1 VEGWIPEDC
10 EADVRKL
17 LDESGTYYE
26 IRAAKRE
33 DNAPIKLKNNAY
45 TRMYEVLTKMYGMP
59 EYAEFDPTPILAPFF
74 SLFFAFCMM
83 CRTLAPQTGFWRRA
97 DNPLAERLRNEF
109 PIVQA
114 SAFLWFVA
122 GSPWQRA
129 IHGFKYYNRWRTA
142 RDLGAWYGGNLADS
156 GLYGS
161 VDCIVPV
168 PLHTRRLLARGYNQ
182 AAYIAEGIAS
192 RMGVPVEDRVVRRL
206 RNNPSQTTRSSAGR
220 WENVRD
226 LFAVARPGALAGR
239 HVLLVD
245 DVVTTGST
253 LLSCTEALLRAVPD
267 CRVSIAALAVS
278 RRHFGLDR

>member
-1 VEGWIPEDC
+1 MSILNDIKGLFLPPVCPVCGGELHEGE
-10 EADVRKL
+10 
-17 LDESGTYYE
+17 G
-26 IRAAKRE
+26 
-33 DNAPIKLKNNAY
+33 
-45 TRMYEVLTKMYGMP
+45 
-59 EYAEFDPTPILAPFF
+59 
-74 SLFFAFCMM
+74 AFCMM

-109 PIVQA
+109 PVVQA

-122 GSPWQRA
+122 GTPWQRA

-192 RMGVPVEDRVVRRL
+192 RMGVPVEDRAVSRL

-226 LFAVARPGALAGR
+226 LFAVARAGALAGR

-267 CRVSIAALAVS
+267 CRVQHCCLGRFAPPFRMGRELQ
-278 RRHFGLDR
+278 

>member
-1 VEGWIPEDC
+1 MSILNDIKGLFLPPVCPVCGGELHEGE
-10 EADVRKL
+10 
-17 LDESGTYYE
+17 G
-26 IRAAKRE
+26 
-33 DNAPIKLKNNAY
+33 
-45 TRMYEVLTKMYGMP
+45 
-59 EYAEFDPTPILAPFF
+59 
-74 SLFFAFCMM
+74 AFCMM

-122 GSPWQRA
+122 GSSWQRA

-267 CRVSIAALAVS
+267 CRASIAALAVS

>member
-1 VEGWIPEDC
+1 MRRRVARGRGC
-10 EADVRKL
+10 FLYDVPYV
-17 LDESGTYYE
+17 GTPD
-26 IRAAKRE
+26 R
-33 DNAPIKLKNNAY
+33 
-45 TRMYEVLTKMYGMP
+45 
-59 EYAEFDPTPILAPFF
+59 ILAPCGQSAGRAAAQRVSRRAGLGF
-74 SLFFAFCMM
+74 SLVRCGQS
-83 CRTLAPQTGFWRRA
+83 LAAGHSWFQVLQ
-97 DNPLAERLRNEF
+97 PLAHGPRPGCLVWRQ
-109 PIVQA
+109 PCRQRTVRKRGLHRSRAA
-114 SAFLWFVA
+114 S
-122 GSPWQRA
+122 S
-129 IHGFKYYNRWRTA
+129 
-142 RDLGAWYGGNLADS
+142 
-156 GLYGS
+156 
-161 VDCIVPV
+161 
-168 PLHTRRLLARGYNQ
+168 RRLLARGYNQ

-192 RMGVPVEDRVVRRL
+192 RMGVPVEDRAVSRQ

>member
-1 VEGWIPEDC
+1 MSILNDIKGLFLPPVCPVCGGELHEGE
-10 EADVRKL
+10 
-17 LDESGTYYE
+17 G
-26 IRAAKRE
+26 
-33 DNAPIKLKNNAY
+33 
-45 TRMYEVLTKMYGMP
+45 
-59 EYAEFDPTPILAPFF
+59 
-74 SLFFAFCMM
+74 AFCMM

-109 PIVQA
+109 PVVQA

-192 RMGVPVEDRVVRRL
+192 RMGVPVEDRAVSRL
-206 RNNPSQTTRSSAGR
+206 RNNPSQTTPFFGRALGERTRLVCGRAARSVGRTARAAGR
-220 WENVRD
+220 
-226 LFAVARPGALAGR
+226 
-239 HVLLVD
+239 
-245 DVVTTGST
+245 
-253 LLSCTEALLRAVPD
+253 
-267 CRVSIAALAVS
+267 
-278 RRHFGLDR
+278 

>member
-1 VEGWIPEDC
+1 MSILNDIKGLFLPPVCPVCGGELHEGE
-10 EADVRKL
+10 
-17 LDESGTYYE
+17 G
-26 IRAAKRE
+26 
-33 DNAPIKLKNNAY
+33 
-45 TRMYEVLTKMYGMP
+45 
-59 EYAEFDPTPILAPFF
+59 
-74 SLFFAFCMM
+74 AFCMM

-109 PIVQA
+109 PVVQA

-192 RMGVPVEDRVVRRL
+192 RMGVPVEDRAVSRL

-253 LLSCTEALLRAVPD
+253 LLSCTEALLRAVPTVGSALLHWPFRAAISD
-267 CRVSIAALAVS
+267 WIGNFDRVVFALTM
-278 RRHFGLDR
+278 RCFGWILLRPGPNGFGLSLTFRYLCRR

>member
-1 VEGWIPEDC
+1 MSILNDIKGLFLPPVCPVCGGELHEGE
-10 EADVRKL
+10 
-17 LDESGTYYE
+17 G
-26 IRAAKRE
+26 
-33 DNAPIKLKNNAY
+33 
-45 TRMYEVLTKMYGMP
+45 
-59 EYAEFDPTPILAPFF
+59 
-74 SLFFAFCMM
+74 AFCMM

-168 PLHTRRLLARGYNQ
+168 PASGRARGYNVPQLMAVPLARALGIPLYPKALGRTRAKRHQ
-182 AAYIAEGIAS
+182 AGLPFEQRLANVAGAFRVTDTELVEG
-192 RMGVPVEDRVVRRL
+192 RK
-206 RNNPSQTTRSSAGR
+206 
-220 WENVRD
+220 
-226 LFAVARPGALAGR
+226 
-239 HVLLVD
+239 VLLVD
-245 DVVTTGST
+245 DVITTGAT
-253 LLSCTEALLRAVPD
+253 
-267 CRVSIAALAVS
+267 AVS
-278 RRHFGLDR
+278 YTHLTLPTT

>member
-1 VEGWIPEDC
+1 MSILNDIKGLFLPPVCPVCGGELHEGE
-10 EADVRKL
+10 
-17 LDESGTYYE
+17 G
-26 IRAAKRE
+26 
-33 DNAPIKLKNNAY
+33 
-45 TRMYEVLTKMYGMP
+45 
-59 EYAEFDPTPILAPFF
+59 
-74 SLFFAFCMM
+74 AFCMM
-83 CRTLAPQTGFWRRA
+83 CRTL
-97 DNPLAERLRNEF
+97 
-109 PIVQA
+109 
-114 SAFLWFVA
+114 
-122 GSPWQRA
+122 
-129 IHGFKYYNRWRTA
+129 RTA

-192 RMGVPVEDRVVRRL
+192 RMGVPVEDRAVSRL
-206 RNNPSQTTRSSAGR
+206 RNNPSQTTLSSAGR

>member
-1 VEGWIPEDC
+1 MVSSITTAGARPATWVPGTAVTLPTADC
-10 EADVRKL
+10 TEAWTV
-17 LDESGTYYE
+17 S
-26 IRAAKRE
+26 
-33 DNAPIKLKNNAY
+33 
-45 TRMYEVLTKMYGMP
+45 
-59 EYAEFDPTPILAPFF
+59 
-74 SLFFAFCMM
+74 
-83 CRTLAPQTGFWRRA
+83 
-97 DNPLAERLRNEF
+97 F
-109 PIVQA
+109 P
-114 SAFLWFVA
+114 
-122 GSPWQRA
+122 
-129 IHGFKYYNRWRTA
+129 
-142 RDLGAWYGGNLADS
+142 
-156 GLYGS
+156 
-161 VDCIVPV
+161 C

>member
-1 VEGWIPEDC
+1 MSILNDIKGLFLPPVCPVCGGELHEGE
-10 EADVRKL
+10 
-17 LDESGTYYE
+17 G
-26 IRAAKRE
+26 
-33 DNAPIKLKNNAY
+33 
-45 TRMYEVLTKMYGMP
+45 
-59 EYAEFDPTPILAPFF
+59 
-74 SLFFAFCMM
+74 AFCMM

-109 PIVQA
+109 PVVQA

-192 RMGVPVEDRVVRRL
+192 RMGVPV
-206 RNNPSQTTRSSAGR
+206 
-220 WENVRD
+220 
-226 LFAVARPGALAGR
+226 
-239 HVLLVD
+239 
-245 DVVTTGST
+245 
-253 LLSCTEALLRAVPD
+253 
-267 CRVSIAALAVS
+267 
-278 RRHFGLDR
+278 

>member
-1 VEGWIPEDC
+1 MDYYDPRRRALRAVRQLLYPRECPFCGRVLGDVRDCPDCAVQLETLRRKPGIRLDPAQHYISNLAGAAAPYRYNGCVRRGILHTKYHAAPWAAVELGLWLAKLAFGSEMHMAGAEPVPELVEG
-10 EADVRKL
+10 
-17 LDESGTYYE
+17 
-26 IRAAKRE
+26 
-33 DNAPIKLKNNAY
+33 
-45 TRMYEVLTKMYGMP
+45 M
-59 EYAEFDPTPILAPFF
+59 
-74 SLFFAFCMM
+74 SL
-83 CRTLAPQTGFWRRA
+83 G
-97 DNPLAERLRNEF
+97 
-109 PIVQA
+109 
-114 SAFLWFVA
+114 
-122 GSPWQRA
+122 
-129 IHGFKYYNRWRTA
+129 Y
-142 RDLGAWYGGNLADS
+142 
-156 GLYGS
+156 
-161 VDCIVPV
+161 DCIVPV
-168 PLHTRRLLARGYNQ
+168 PLHTRRLLARGDNQ

-192 RMGVPVEDRVVRRL
+192 RMGVPVEDRAVSRL

>member
-1 VEGWIPEDC
+1 MSILNDIKGLFLPPVCPVCGGELHEGE
-10 EADVRKL
+10 
-17 LDESGTYYE
+17 G
-26 IRAAKRE
+26 
-33 DNAPIKLKNNAY
+33 
-45 TRMYEVLTKMYGMP
+45 
-59 EYAEFDPTPILAPFF
+59 
-74 SLFFAFCMM
+74 AFCMM

-109 PIVQA
+109 PVVQA

-122 GSPWQRA
+122 VS
-129 IHGFKYYNRWRTA
+129 
-142 RDLGAWYGGNLADS
+142 
-156 GLYGS
+156 
-161 VDCIVPV
+161 
-168 PLHTRRLLARGYNQ
+168 
-182 AAYIAEGIAS
+182 
-192 RMGVPVEDRVVRRL
+192 RL

>member
-1 VEGWIPEDC
+1 MSILNDIKGLFLPPVCTVCGGELHEGE
-10 EADVRKL
+10 
-17 LDESGTYYE
+17 G
-26 IRAAKRE
+26 
-33 DNAPIKLKNNAY
+33 
-45 TRMYEVLTKMYGMP
+45 
-59 EYAEFDPTPILAPFF
+59 
-74 SLFFAFCMM
+74 AFCMM

-109 PIVQA
+109 PVVQA

-192 RMGVPVEDRVVRRL
+192 RMGVPVEDRAVSRL

>member
-1 VEGWIPEDC
+1 MRRRVARGRGC
-10 EADVRKL
+10 FLYDVPYV
-17 LDESGTYYE
+17 GTPD
-26 IRAAKRE
+26 R
-33 DNAPIKLKNNAY
+33 
-45 TRMYEVLTKMYGMP
+45 
-59 EYAEFDPTPILAPFF
+59 ILAPCGQSAGRAAAQRVSRRAGLGF
-74 SLFFAFCMM
+74 SLVRCGQS
-83 CRTLAPQTGFWRRA
+83 LAAGHSWFQVLQ
-97 DNPLAERLRNEF
+97 PLAHGPRPGCLVWRQ
-109 PIVQA
+109 PCR
-114 SAFLWFVA
+114 
-122 GSPWQRA
+122 QRTVR
-129 IHGFKYYNRWRTA
+129 KR
-142 RDLGAWYGGNLADS
+142 
-156 GLYGS
+156 GL
-161 VDCIVPV
+161 
-168 PLHTRRLLARGYNQ
+168 LHTRRLLARGYNQ

-192 RMGVPVEDRVVRRL
+192 RMGVPVEDRAVSRL

>member
-1 VEGWIPEDC
+1 MDYYSVPRRILRGARQLVYPRRCPFCDRVLGSVPICPDCAAELEELRRKPGMRLDASQHYLGKLTGAAAPFRYEGCVRRGILHTKYHAAPWAAVELGLWLAKLAFGSEMHMAGAEPVPELVEG
-10 EADVRKL
+10 
-17 LDESGTYYE
+17 
-26 IRAAKRE
+26 
-33 DNAPIKLKNNAY
+33 
-45 TRMYEVLTKMYGMP
+45 M
-59 EYAEFDPTPILAPFF
+59 
-74 SLFFAFCMM
+74 SL
-83 CRTLAPQTGFWRRA
+83 G
-97 DNPLAERLRNEF
+97 
-109 PIVQA
+109 
-114 SAFLWFVA
+114 
-122 GSPWQRA
+122 
-129 IHGFKYYNRWRTA
+129 Y
-142 RDLGAWYGGNLADS
+142 
-156 GLYGS
+156 
-161 VDCIVPV
+161 DCIVPV

-192 RMGVPVEDRVVRRL
+192 RMGVPVEDRAVSRL

>member
-1 VEGWIPEDC
+1 MSILNDIKGLFLPPVCPVCGGELHEGE
-10 EADVRKL
+10 
-17 LDESGTYYE
+17 G
-26 IRAAKRE
+26 
-33 DNAPIKLKNNAY
+33 
-45 TRMYEVLTKMYGMP
+45 
-59 EYAEFDPTPILAPFF
+59 
-74 SLFFAFCMM
+74 AFCMM

-192 RMGVPVEDRVVRRL
+192 RMGVRWRIGR
-206 RNNPSQTTRSSAGR
+206 SGACATTRAR
-220 WENVRD
+220 RPV
-226 LFAVARPGALAGR
+226 LRPGAGR
-239 HVLLVD
+239 
-245 DVVTTGST
+245 TCAT
-253 LLSCTEALLRAVPD
+253 CLRSRGPERWPD
-267 CRVSIAALAVS
+267 GTCCWSMTW
-278 RRHFGLDR
+278 

>member
-1 VEGWIPEDC
+1 MSILNDIKGLFLPPVCPVCGGELHEGE
-10 EADVRKL
+10 
-17 LDESGTYYE
+17 G
-26 IRAAKRE
+26 
-33 DNAPIKLKNNAY
+33 
-45 TRMYEVLTKMYGMP
+45 
-59 EYAEFDPTPILAPFF
+59 
-74 SLFFAFCMM
+74 AFCMM

-109 PIVQA
+109 PVVQA

-168 PLHTRRLLARGYNQ
+168 PLHT
-182 AAYIAEGIAS
+182 
-192 RMGVPVEDRVVRRL
+192 
-206 RNNPSQTTRSSAGR
+206 R

>member
-1 VEGWIPEDC
+1 MRRRVARGRGC
-10 EADVRKL
+10 FLYDVPYV
-17 LDESGTYYE
+17 GTPD
-26 IRAAKRE
+26 R
-33 DNAPIKLKNNAY
+33 
-45 TRMYEVLTKMYGMP
+45 
-59 EYAEFDPTPILAPFF
+59 ILAPCGQSAGRAAAQRVSRRAGLGF
-74 SLFFAFCMM
+74 SLVRCGQS
-83 CRTLAPQTGFWRRA
+83 LAAGHSWFQVLQ
-97 DNPLAERLRNEF
+97 PLAHGPRPGCLVWRQ
-109 PIVQA
+109 PCRQRTVRKRGLHRSRAA
-114 SAFLWFVA
+114 SYPAVA
-122 GSPWQRA
+122 GPGV
-129 IHGFKYYNRWRTA
+129 H
-142 RDLGAWYGGNLADS
+142 
-156 GLYGS
+156 
-161 VDCIVPV
+161 
-168 PLHTRRLLARGYNQ
+168 Q

-192 RMGVPVEDRVVRRL
+192 RMGVPVEDRAVSRL

>member
-1 VEGWIPEDC
+1 MRRRVARGRGC
-10 EADVRKL
+10 FLYDVPYV
-17 LDESGTYYE
+17 GTPD
-26 IRAAKRE
+26 R
-33 DNAPIKLKNNAY
+33 
-45 TRMYEVLTKMYGMP
+45 
-59 EYAEFDPTPILAPFF
+59 ILAPCGQ
-74 SLFFAFCMM
+74 SAG
-83 CRTLAPQTGFWRRA
+83 RAAAQRVSRRA
-97 DNPLAERLRNEF
+97 GLGVSLVRCGQSLA
-109 PIVQA
+109 A
-114 SAFLWFVA
+114 
-122 GSPWQRA
+122 
-129 IHGFKYYNRWRTA
+129 
-142 RDLGAWYGGNLADS
+142 GGNLADS

-192 RMGVPVEDRVVRRL
+192 RMGVPVEDRAVSRL

>member
-1 VEGWIPEDC
+1 MSILNDIKGLFLPPVCPVCGGELHEGE
-10 EADVRKL
+10 
-17 LDESGTYYE
+17 G
-26 IRAAKRE
+26 
-33 DNAPIKLKNNAY
+33 
-45 TRMYEVLTKMYGMP
+45 
-59 EYAEFDPTPILAPFF
+59 
-74 SLFFAFCMM
+74 AFCMM

-109 PIVQA
+109 PVVQA

-192 RMGVPVEDRVVRRL
+192 RMGVPVEDRAVSRL

-253 LLSCTEALLRAVPD
+253 LLSCTKLSFVRCPTVGSALLHWPFRAAISD
-267 CRVSIAALAVS
+267 WIGNFDRVVFALTM
-278 RRHFGLDR
+278 RCFGWILLRPGPNGFGLSLTFRYLCRR

>member
-1 VEGWIPEDC
+1 MRRRVARGRGC
-10 EADVRKL
+10 FLYDVP
-17 LDESGTYYE
+17 Y
-26 IRAAKRE
+26 
-33 DNAPIKLKNNAY
+33 
-45 TRMYEVLTKMYGMP
+45 V
-59 EYAEFDPTPILAPFF
+59 
-74 SLFFAFCMM
+74 
-83 CRTLAPQTGFWRRA
+83 APQTGFWRRA

-109 PIVQA
+109 PVVQA

-192 RMGVPVEDRVVRRL
+192 RMGVPVEDRASVACA
-206 RNNPSQTTRSSAGR
+206 TTRAR
-220 WENVRD
+220 RPV
-226 LFAVARPGALAGR
+226 LRPGAGR
-239 HVLLVD
+239 
-245 DVVTTGST
+245 TYAT
-253 LLSCTEALLRAVPD
+253 CLRSRGPERWPD
-267 CRVSIAALAVS
+267 GTCCWSMTW
-278 RRHFGLDR
+278 

>member
-1 VEGWIPEDC
+1 MSILNDIKGLFLPPVCPVCGGELHEGE
-10 EADVRKL
+10 
-17 LDESGTYYE
+17 G
-26 IRAAKRE
+26 
-33 DNAPIKLKNNAY
+33 
-45 TRMYEVLTKMYGMP
+45 
-59 EYAEFDPTPILAPFF
+59 
-74 SLFFAFCMM
+74 AFCMM

-109 PIVQA
+109 PVVQA

-182 AAYIAEGIAS
+182 AAYIRRG
-192 RMGVPVEDRVVRRL
+192 DRF
-206 RNNPSQTTRSSAGR
+206 PDGSAGGGSGGQSPAQQPEPDDPFFGR
-220 WENVRD
+220 ALGERTRLVCGR
-226 LFAVARPGALAGR
+226 AARSVGRTARAAGR
-239 HVLLVD
+239 
-245 DVVTTGST
+245 
-253 LLSCTEALLRAVPD
+253 
-267 CRVSIAALAVS
+267 
-278 RRHFGLDR
+278 

>member
-1 VEGWIPEDC
+1 MSRMRRRVARGRGC
-10 EADVRKL
+10 FLYDVPYV
-17 LDESGTYYE
+17 GTPD
-26 IRAAKRE
+26 R
-33 DNAPIKLKNNAY
+33 
-45 TRMYEVLTKMYGMP
+45 
-59 EYAEFDPTPILAPFF
+59 ILAPCGQSAGRAAAQRVSHRAGLGF
-74 SLFFAFCMM
+74 SLVRCGQF
-83 CRTLAPQTGFWRRA
+83 LA
-97 DNPLAERLRNEF
+97 
-109 PIVQA
+109 
-114 SAFLWFVA
+114 A
-122 GSPWQRA
+122 GHSW
-129 IHGFKYYNRWRTA
+129 
-142 RDLGAWYGGNLADS
+142 
-156 GLYGS
+156 
-161 VDCIVPV
+161 
-168 PLHTRRLLARGYNQ
+168 LLARGYNQ

>member
-1 VEGWIPEDC
+1 MRRRVARGRGC
-10 EADVRKL
+10 FLYDVPYV
-17 LDESGTYYE
+17 GTPD
-26 IRAAKRE
+26 R
-33 DNAPIKLKNNAY
+33 
-45 TRMYEVLTKMYGMP
+45 
-59 EYAEFDPTPILAPFF
+59 ILAPCGQ
-74 SLFFAFCMM
+74 SAG
-83 CRTLAPQTGFWRRA
+83 RAAAQRVSRR
-97 DNPLAERLRNEF
+97 E
-109 PIVQA
+109 A

-192 RMGVPVEDRVVRRL
+192 RMGVPVEDRAVSRL

>member
-1 VEGWIPEDC
+1 MSILNDIKGLFLPPVCPVCGGELHEGE
-10 EADVRKL
+10 
-17 LDESGTYYE
+17 G
-26 IRAAKRE
+26 
-33 DNAPIKLKNNAY
+33 
-45 TRMYEVLTKMYGMP
+45 
-59 EYAEFDPTPILAPFF
+59 
-74 SLFFAFCMM
+74 AFCMM

-122 GSPWQRA
+122 GSSWQRA

-192 RMGVPVEDRVVRRL
+192 RWECRWRIGW
-206 RNNPSQTTRSSAGR
+206 SGACATTRAR
-220 WENVRD
+220 RPV
-226 LFAVARPGALAGR
+226 LRPGAGR
-239 HVLLVD
+239 
-245 DVVTTGST
+245 TYAI
-253 LLSCTEALLRAVPD
+253 CLRSRGPERWPD
-267 CRVSIAALAVS
+267 GTCCWSMT
-278 RRHFGLDR
+278 

>member
-1 VEGWIPEDC
+1 MSILNDIKGLFLPPVCPVCGGELHEGE
-10 EADVRKL
+10 
-17 LDESGTYYE
+17 G
-26 IRAAKRE
+26 
-33 DNAPIKLKNNAY
+33 
-45 TRMYEVLTKMYGMP
+45 
-59 EYAEFDPTPILAPFF
+59 
-74 SLFFAFCMM
+74 AFCMM

-109 PIVQA
+109 PVVQA

-192 RMGVPVEDRVVRRL
+192 RMGVPVEDRAVSRL

-245 DVVTTGST
+245 DGGFRKTYTFRHMLANEIRVAPPSCGARLSGQHCCTGRFAPPFRIGSVT
-253 LLSCTEALLRAVPD
+253 
-267 CRVSIAALAVS
+267 SIE
-278 RRHFGLDR
+278 

>member
-1 VEGWIPEDC
+1 
-10 EADVRKL
+10 
-17 LDESGTYYE
+17 
-26 IRAAKRE
+26 
-33 DNAPIKLKNNAY
+33 
-45 TRMYEVLTKMYGMP
+45 M
-59 EYAEFDPTPILAPFF
+59 
-74 SLFFAFCMM
+74 
-83 CRTLAPQTGFWRRA
+83 
-97 DNPLAERLRNEF
+97 
-109 PIVQA
+109 
-114 SAFLWFVA
+114 
-122 GSPWQRA
+122 
-129 IHGFKYYNRWRTA
+129 
-142 RDLGAWYGGNLADS
+142 
-156 GLYGS
+156 
-161 VDCIVPV
+161 DCIVPV

-220 WENVRD
+220 CD

>member
-1 VEGWIPEDC
+1 MSILNDIKGLFLPPVCPVCGGELHEGE
-10 EADVRKL
+10 
-17 LDESGTYYE
+17 G
-26 IRAAKRE
+26 
-33 DNAPIKLKNNAY
+33 
-45 TRMYEVLTKMYGMP
+45 
-59 EYAEFDPTPILAPFF
+59 
-74 SLFFAFCMM
+74 AFCMM

-109 PIVQA
+109 PVVQA

-192 RMGVPVEDRVVRRL
+192 RMGVPVEDRAVSRL
-206 RNNPSQTTRSSAGR
+206 RNNPSQTTRSSAG
-220 WENVRD
+220 
-226 LFAVARPGALAGR
+226 AGR
-239 HVLLVD
+239 
-245 DVVTTGST
+245 TYAT
-253 LLSCTEALLRAVPD
+253 CLRSRGPERWPD
-267 CRVSIAALAVS
+267 GTCCWSMTW
-278 RRHFGLDR
+278 